1 MKQINNIF
9 RGAVMLL
16 FCIAAL
22 SVSAQNTKEV
32 SKGEEKEGSVD
43 VKGLIFGH
51 IGDTYE
57 WHITKIGDTD
67 LKVTLPIIVYSTT
80 TGWHFFSYSRI
91 EEKGSS
97 YEGFSIAPDGQP
109 HEGKV
114 VEKVGNEYV
123 RPWDFSITKVTLALF
138 FNAILLIV
146 IVMSVA
152 RWYRRHPDGKTA
164 PKGFV
169 GFMEMFIMMVND
181 DIIKSSMGG
190 NYRKFAP
197 FLLTAFFYILLSNF
211 MGLIPFFPFGVT
223 VTGNSAITLVL
234 ALFTFIITNVT
245 GSKHY
250 WKDIFW
256 PDVPM
261 WLKIPPI
268 IPFVEFFSIF
278 TKPFALMVRL
288 FGNMIAGHMGM
299 LVLTSLTFI
308 TVAISPL
315 LCGSMTVIAVFFN
328 IFMLLLEVLIAFLQA
343 YIFTM
348 LSATFIGMSQ
358 EGKKEAELA
367 K

>member
-1 MKQINNIF
+1 MKQIHTRF
-9 RGAVMLL
+9 LGLAVLL
-16 FCIAAL
+16 LCFMAM
-22 SVSAQNTKEV
+22 SASAENKP
-32 SKGEEKEGSVD
+32 VD
-43 VKGLIFGH
+43 IKGLIFGH

-57 WHITKIGDTD
+57 WHITKIGNTD
-67 LKVTLPIIVYSTT
+67 LKVVLPIIIYSNTS
-80 TGWHFFSYSRI
+80 GWHAFSYSHL
-91 EEKGSS
+91 EEPGSN
-97 YEGFSIAPDGQP
+97 YEGFTIAPDGTP

-114 VEKVGNEYV
+114 VENVNGNMI

-138 FNAILLIV
+138 FNAFLLIAV
-146 IVMSVA
+146 VMGVA
-152 RWYRRHPDGKTA
+152 HWYRRHPDGKTA
-164 PKGFV
+164 PKKFV

-181 DIIKSSMGG
+181 DVIKSAMGA
-190 NYRKFAP
+190 NYRKFSP
-197 FLLTAFFYILLSNF
+197 YLLTAFFYILLSNF

-234 ALFTFIITNVT
+234 ALFTFFITNIS
-245 GSKHY
+245 GSKAY

-256 PDVPM
+256 PNVPM

-299 LVLTSLTFI
+299 LVLTSLIFI
-308 TVAISPL
+308 TISISPA
-315 LCGSMTVIAVFFN
+315 LCGSMAFLSVLFN
-328 IFMLLLEVLIAFLQA
+328 IFMMLLEVLIAFLQA

-358 EGKKEAELA
+358 EGKKEAEYA